1 MSKKIRAQEVL
12 EKARNDGRDVL
23 TEFESKEI
31 LRAYGIP
38 TTTDILATGA
48 ANAATIASRIGFPVV
63 LKIHSHDITH
73 KTEVGGV
80 KLDLKDEEEVKKA
93 FDEVINNVSRRKPEA
108 RIKGLLIQNLA
119 PPGREVII
127 GVNRDPQF
135 GPIMLFG
142 LGGIFVE
149 VLKDVS
155 FRLPPISKMEAISMM
170 KEIKGYPILKGI
182 RGAPPVDIDSVA
194 DVMEKTSK
202 MVMDLPEIM
211 ELDMNPIIL
220 YEKGLTVVDARVV
233 INHNRS

>member
-1 MSKKIRAQEVL
+1 MKAQEVL
-12 EKARNDGRDVL
+12 EIAKNDGRAIL
-23 TEFESKEI
+23 TEYESKEI
-31 LRAYGIP
+31 LRAYSIP
-38 TTTDILATGA
+38 TTMDRLATSA
-48 ANAATIASRIGFPVV
+48 ENAATIASKIGFPVV

-73 KTEVGGV
+73 KTEVRGV

-93 FDEVINNVSRRKPEA
+93 FNEVINKVKQNKPEA
-108 RIKGLLIQNLA
+108 KIKGLLVQNLA

-135 GPIMLFG
+135 GPIIVFG

-155 FRLPPISKMEAISMM
+155 FRLPPISKKEAISMM
-170 KEIKGYPILKGI
+170 KEIKGYPILEGI
-182 RGAPPVDIDSVA
+182 RGAPSVDIISVA

-220 YEKGLTVVDARVV
+220 YEKGLTVVDARVI
-233 INHNRS
+233 INYNRS